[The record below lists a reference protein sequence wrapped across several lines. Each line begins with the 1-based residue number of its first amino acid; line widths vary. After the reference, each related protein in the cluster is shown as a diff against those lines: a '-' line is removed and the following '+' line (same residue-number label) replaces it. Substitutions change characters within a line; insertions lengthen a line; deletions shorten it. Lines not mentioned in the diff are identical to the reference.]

1 MKFGMNLFLWA
12 DDVRDD
18 MLPVIEKLKEIG
30 FDGVEL
36 PIFDLDAKKWKT
48 WAKRLDD
55 LGLERTAVTCCNETA
70 NPISQDPT
78 VRSRG
83 IDLLKQTLDCCQAV
97 GAYSLNGPLDSGLGV
112 FSGKGPTPQE
122 WDWAV
127 ASLKTVSEH
136 AGQCGVK
143 LGIEFL
149 NRFETYF
156 LTCTA
161 DAVKFVEAVDHP
173 NCCMMYDTFHANIE
187 EKDVAGAIRSCADH
201 LIHVHTSEN
210 DRSTPGTGGIA
221 WDTTFDTLK
230 EVDYDGWMTIE
241 AFGQSLG
248 DLAAATKIWRRMYE
262 SEEQLAR
269 DGLKFL
275 KEEVAKRWKI
285 PKG

>member
-18 MLPVIEKLKEIG
+18 MLPVMEKLKEIG

-36 PIFDLDAKKWKT
+36 PIFDLDQKKWQV
-48 WAKRLDD
+48 WARRLDD
-55 LGLERTAVTCCNETA
+55 IGLERTAVTCCNEDA
-70 NPISQDPT
+70 NPISQNSA
-78 VRSRG
+78 VRARG

-97 GAYSLNGPLDSGLGV
+97 GAYSLNGPLHSGLGV
-112 FSGKGPTPQE
+112 FSGRGPTQQE

-127 ASLKTVSEH
+127 ENLKTVSEH

-187 EKDVAGAIRSCADH
+187 EKDVAGAIRSCANH

-210 DRSTPGTGGIA
+210 DRSTPGSGGVP
-221 WDTTFDTLK
+221 WDITFDALR
-230 EVDYDGWMTIE
+230 DINYDGWMVIE
-241 AFGQSLG
+241 AFGQSLV

-269 DGLKFL
+269 DGLQFI
-275 KEEVAKRWKI
+275 KEEVAKRW
-285 PKG
+285 